1 MESGLDLGNSGFIA
15 RILKEEIEDG
25 AYKIGIY
32 IREGDMEALQYF
44 E

>member
-15 RILKEEIEDG
+15 RIPKEEIEDG

-32 IREGDMEALQYF
+32 IKKGDIEVLQYF